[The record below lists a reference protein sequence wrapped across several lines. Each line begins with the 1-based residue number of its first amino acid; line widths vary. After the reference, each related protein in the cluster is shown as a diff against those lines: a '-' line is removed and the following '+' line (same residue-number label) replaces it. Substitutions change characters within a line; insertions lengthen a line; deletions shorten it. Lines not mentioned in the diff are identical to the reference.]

1 MRLQKSVDLWE
12 KYSCGAW
19 PIPRST
25 PNISHPTSHTHHLTS
40 DTPHSTFSTSLSA
53 CEISV
58 PILRTGGAICVVDKH
73 PAWFLCRSVA
83 SVGEIFSWRMAHSP
97 FRRSPC
103 EGHIPHS
110 QHSSPKSTRFFPSR
124 PAPRPNTP
132 FSAHHC
138 NRLTTSH
145 LLSKPSRATFQTH
158 HSPPRNA
165 IFRPTIPALS
175 KLHPLPFAPRSL
187 SPRNPIHAQRP
198 RHPSLT
204 AFPPVPN
211 SPPNPSNR
219 AFPPSVSPK
228 IPTPHFHQISLP
240 SAPSPHR
247 QDDPVE
253 CNGVGEEWTCAF
265 PMLIHRRPSCRL
277 EKFLVPLMVSSI
289 QSSTFNHSF
298 LQNLLISNRW
308 FSTVCLSLLTLM
320 YP

>member
-1 MRLQKSVDLWE
+1 MFFDKSTLHGFCVDLWHPWE
-12 KYSCGAW
+12 KYSRGAW
-19 PIPRST
+19 PHST
-25 PNISHPTSHTHHLTS
+25 LNIQHFTSNISHPTSHTHHLTS
-40 DTPHSTFSTSLSA
+40 NTPHSTFSTSLSA

-83 SVGEIFSWRMAHSP
+83 SAGEIFLCRMAHSP

-165 IFRPTIPALS
+165 IFRPSISALS

-198 RHPSLT
+198 RHPPFT
-204 AFPPVPN
+204 AFPPVPTRLRTLKI
-211 SPPNPSNR
+211 STPRPLFHPKSQPHISTKYLYP
-219 AFPPSVSPK
+219 PPSVP
-228 IPTPHFHQISLP
+228 P
-240 SAPSPHR
+240 
-247 QDDPVE
+247 PV
-253 CNGVGEEWTCAF
+253 
-265 PMLIHRRPSCRL
+265 
-277 EKFLVPLMVSSI
+277 
-289 QSSTFNHSF
+289 
-298 LQNLLISNRW
+298 
-308 FSTVCLSLLTLM
+308 
-320 YP
+320 

>member
-1 MRLQKSVDLWE
+1 MASVLICDLWE
-12 KYSCGAW
+12 N
-19 PIPRST
+19 IPVPHAPFQIPHPT
-25 PNISHPTSHTHHLTS
+25 FHIQHPTFNISH
-40 DTPHSTFSTSLSA
+40 STFH
-53 CEISV
+53 
-58 PILRTGGAICVVDKH
+58 ILNTPPPNLHC
-73 PAWFLCRSVA
+73 
-83 SVGEIFSWRMAHSP
+83 
-97 FRRSPC
+97 
-103 EGHIPHS
+103 
-110 QHSSPKSTRFFPSR
+110 FFPSR

-145 LLSKPSRATFQTH
+145 LLSKPSRATLQTH

-228 IPTPHFHQISLP
+228 IPPPHFYQISLP

-289 QSSTFNHSF
+289 QSSTFNRSF